1 LSQLESQH
9 LLDVQSVGDLMRKAC
24 EENGPYTDPLFDE
37 PDTEDILSDIVP
49 DPAPEAKRRISVADL
64 FTLFLFLSIL
74 IATLVGRVYL
84 TR

>member
-1 LSQLESQH
+1 
-9 LLDVQSVGDLMRKAC
+9 VQSVSDLMRKAC

-37 PDTEDILSDIVP
+37 PDTEDILSVEDIVP